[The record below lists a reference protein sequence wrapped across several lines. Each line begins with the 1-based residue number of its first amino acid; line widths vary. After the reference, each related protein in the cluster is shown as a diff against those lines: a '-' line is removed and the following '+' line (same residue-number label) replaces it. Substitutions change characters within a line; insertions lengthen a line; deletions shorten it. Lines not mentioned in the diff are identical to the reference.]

1 MSKRP
6 ADFAQRQAA
15 LNTRASVLV
24 EAPAGSGKTGLLIL
38 RYLKLLA
45 DASVEQPE
53 QVLAITFT
61 RKATAE
67 MKARVLGALAVA
79 QSGPEPEAEEWDHKA
94 QVHRTAMQVLERDAQ
109 FEWHLLEHPGRLN
122 IRTID
127 SVCTEL
133 ARALPVLAGAGALQQ
148 PVDDASALYREAAS
162 RTLRLLGGEDAVLNE
177 DIRLLLL
184 HRDGNLS
191 DCESLLAEMLALRE
205 QWGHIVPLTGDL
217 TDEALDTEVR
227 PRLEEAIERLIC
239 QELSKLLEMLGSELA
254 HRIARLAAAFGDEPA
269 YESIPNPY
277 VLCIGLTG
285 HPEPLPH
292 AIEHWKTFATM
303 FTTGEGKA
311 WRSGSTFNRKNMKV
325 AASKPLQQQFQY
337 LLADVSRNDALLPQ
351 FKAVLR
357 LPDAAYPDD
366 QWQVAKALFRLL
378 RAAMVELRLLFAER
392 GQCDFSELSLAARAA
407 LDQDAEAAS
416 LAAGLGMRLQHL
428 LVDEM
433 QDTSTS
439 QYDLLEKL
447 TEGWDG
453 VSQTLFLVGD
463 PKQSIY
469 LFRQARVERFL
480 ETMQTKKLGT
490 IPLEV
495 AQLTT
500 NFRSQHHLVKE
511 FNRHFTPIF
520 ADDPIAYTE
529 AAPHLE
535 ASGKDPFRWHA
546 WVSAATQ
553 LSPEGKREARQQ
565 TRAFAREI
573 AALAKDEAGSKA
585 VLVRDRKHLLEI
597 IAAFRAEG
605 IPYRAVEIDSLA
617 ERIEVLDLLALT
629 RALLHP
635 ADRPAWFAVLRAPWC
650 GLSLAEMHLLA
661 GQDDHAW
668 RHMPVPRL
676 LAERIAL
683 LAPDATARA
692 RRTWEVLQAAG
703 AERGTQSTAC
713 WVERAWRSLGGD
725 VGLTPEA
732 LTNAEAFF
740 RLLDNLESTGA
751 SLATLPDRLQK
762 LYATPEHRPDAV
774 DLLTIHKSKG
784 LEWDVVFVPALERR
798 SGITGSRALSWL
810 ELESN
815 SHLVLLSPI
824 APREEEKD
832 ALTSWIK
839 NIHNQRETS
848 ERKRLFYVAST
859 RARRHLHL
867 FALAHTSAKNTVE
880 PHAGTLLQAAWPAA
894 HGHFAPV
901 LAPELPFPVP
911 EEIELEIPYRDAGG
925 GLFRLPAALNPM
937 EWLARPDKPGISPE
951 PSYQRPQGGIEARA
965 FGNVV
970 HLLVES
976 MANAIARGEE
986 PDVTQWHPRA
996 HALLRT
1002 EGIAPGDLPHQTQ
1015 QVVRALENM
1024 LLDPEGRWLLEPHI
1038 AAASESALEDE
1049 TGRHLRT
1056 DRTFFAGNAPL
1067 VSGEGTLWIVD
1078 FKSSENSGGD
1088 VAAFLTA
1095 QKKLYAPK
1103 MVEYAQTKRAQLGA
1117 ETPIILALHFP
1128 LLPALIYW
1136 QAE

>member
-1 MSKRP
+1 
-6 ADFAQRQAA
+6 
-15 LNTRASVLV
+15 
-24 EAPAGSGKTGLLIL
+24 
-38 RYLKLLA
+38 
-45 DASVEQPE
+45 
-53 QVLAITFT
+53 
-61 RKATAE
+61 
-67 MKARVLGALAVA
+67 
-79 QSGPEPEAEEWDHKA
+79 
-94 QVHRTAMQVLERDAQ
+94 
-109 FEWHLLEHPGRLN
+109 
-122 IRTID
+122 
-127 SVCTEL
+127 
-133 ARALPVLAGAGALQQ
+133 
-148 PVDDASALYREAAS
+148 
-162 RTLRLLGGEDAVLNE
+162 
-177 DIRLLLL
+177 
-184 HRDGNLS
+184 
-191 DCESLLAEMLALRE
+191 
-205 QWGHIVPLTGDL
+205 
-217 TDEALDTEVR
+217 
-227 PRLEEAIERLIC
+227 
-239 QELSKLLEMLGSELA
+239 
-254 HRIARLAAAFGDEPA
+254 
-269 YESIPNPY
+269 
-277 VLCIGLTG
+277 
-285 HPEPLPH
+285 
-292 AIEHWKTFATM
+292 
-303 FTTGEGKA
+303 
-311 WRSGSTFNRKNMKV
+311 
-325 AASKPLQQQFQY
+325 
-337 LLADVSRNDALLPQ
+337 
-351 FKAVLR
+351 
-357 LPDAAYPDD
+357 
-366 QWQVAKALFRLL
+366 
-378 RAAMVELRLLFAER
+378 MVELRLLFAER

-511 FNRHFTPIF
+511 FNHHFTPIF

-546 WVSAATQ
+546 WVSSATQ

-668 RHMPVPRL
+668 RHMPVSRL
-676 LAERIAL
+676 LSERIAL
-683 LAPDATARA
+683 LAPEAVARA
-692 RRTWEVLQAAG
+692 QRTWEVLQSAST
-703 AERGTQSTAC
+703 ERGTQSISR
-713 WVERAWRSLGGD
+713 WVERTWRSLGAD
-725 VGLTPEA
+725 IGLTPEA

-751 SLATLPDRLQK
+751 SLTTLPDRLQK

-839 NIHNQRETS
+839 DIHNRRETS
-848 ERKRLFYVAST
+848 ERKRLFYVAAT
-859 RARRHLHL
+859 RAKRSLHL
-867 FALAHTSAKNTVE
+867 FALTHTSAKNTVE
-880 PHAGTLLQAAWPAA
+880 PQAGTLLQAAWPAA
-894 HGHFAPV
+894 QGHFAPV
-901 LAPELPFPVP
+901 LAPGLPFPP
-911 EEIELEIPYRDAGG
+911 DEIELEIPYGDAGG
-925 GLFRLPAALNPM
+925 GLFRLPAVLNPM
-937 EWLARPDKPGISPE
+937 DWLARPDKPGTSPE
-951 PSYQRPQGGIEARA
+951 PSYQRPKGGIEARA

-1024 LLDPEGRWLLEPHI
+1024 LLDPEGRWLLAPHT

-1056 DRTFFAGNAPL
+1056 DRTFFASDAPL
-1067 VSGEGTLWIVD
+1067 ASGEQTLWIVD
-1078 FKSSENSGGD
+1078 FKSSENSGSD

-1103 MVEYAQTKRAQLGA
+1103 MLEYAQTKRAQLGA
-1117 ETPIILALHFP
+1117 ETPIILALYFP
-1128 LLPALIYW
+1128 LLPALIHW